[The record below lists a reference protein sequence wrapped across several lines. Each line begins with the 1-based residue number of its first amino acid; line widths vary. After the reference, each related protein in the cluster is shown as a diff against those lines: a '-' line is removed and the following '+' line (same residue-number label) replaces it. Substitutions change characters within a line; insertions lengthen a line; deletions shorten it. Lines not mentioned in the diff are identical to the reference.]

1 MPESYFGIGA
11 KECFFSVMQ
20 SAWLT
25 GLEQIELREVP
36 KPVPGPDDVVV
47 RVEAALTCG
56 TDLKAYLRG
65 HRLIPMPGP
74 FGHEYS
80 GVVEAVGTN
89 VGAFAPG
96 DAVMG
101 VHSAP
106 CGACYWCRRGEG
118 NLCPHIME
126 TKVLGTYA
134 QYVLIP
140 GHIASVNLFPKPAGL
155 PFVQAALLEPLS
167 CVVHGLRRLTVR
179 PDDTVVIVGPGAIGL
194 LHLAVLKAKGVEK
207 VIVAG
212 RKGFRLERAK
222 RMGADITVDVNTAPL
237 SDVVQDATSG
247 RGADL
252 AIESTGRKDVW
263 EEGPNLVRR
272 GGHVVLFG
280 GLAGGTEVRFQSD
293 RLHYDEITLHSPFHF
308 TPVDVAEARKLLTSG
323 LPGASHLVTDA
334 FSLLET
340 PRVFEYLQTGD
351 CLKCAILPW
360 AESAEEAR
368 RAIAS

>member
-1 MPESYFGIGA
+1 
-11 KECFFSVMQ
+11 MQ
-20 SAWLT
+20 SAWLID
-25 GLEQIELREVP
+25 LQQIELREEP

-80 GVVEAVGTN
+80 GIVEAVGSN
-89 VGAFAPG
+89 VRKFSPG

-106 CGACYWCRRGEG
+106 CGACYWCGRGQG

-140 GHIASVNLFPKPAGL
+140 GHIASVNLFPKPEHLSFAE
-155 PFVQAALLEPLS
+155 AALLEPLA
-167 CVVHGLRRLTVR
+167 CVVHGLRPLEIR
-179 PDDTVVIVGPGAIGL
+179 PDDTVLIIGPGAIGL
-194 LHLAVLKAKGVEK
+194 LHLAVLRARGVEN

-212 RKGFRLERAK
+212 RRGFRLERAK
-222 RMGADITVDVNTAPL
+222 EMGAKIAVDVREVSLTE
-237 SDVVQDATSG
+237 VVMDATDG
-247 RGADL
+247 RGADV
-252 AIESTGRKDVW
+252 AIESTGRKEVW
-263 EEGPNLVRR
+263 EEAPGLVRR

-280 GLAGGTEVRFQSD
+280 GLPGGTVVSFSSD
-293 RLHYDEITLHSPFHF
+293 RIHYDEITLHSPFHF
-308 TPVDVAEARKLLTSG
+308 TPVDVADARNHLIAG
-323 LPGASHLVTDA
+323 LPGAPLLITDA
-334 FSLLET
+334 YALNET
-340 PRVFEYLQTGD
+340 PEAFERLQSGD
-351 CLKCAILPW
+351 YIKFAILPW
-360 AESAEEAR
+360 AESREDAR
-368 RAIAS
+368 ARMRA